1 MYHSHSITSLIHC
14 HQQHHLVLMLGAA
27 LLSDAVIP
35 TLSLSSL
42 GPSASPRAM
51 HPRHPTAADRARA
64 RKRSTAPTHAS
75 SDESPKQQRIQPN
88 SVNDENVNTINTQS
102 ASLVAPH
109 SPSASSS
116 AVTEC
121 CECGHCP
128 PAPAPDSGDTLEHC
142 CWHIEPAGRLPVDS
156 PPLCER
162 ADVASVIDD
171 GVSDTDYAYFS
182 PRIRGPDR
190 PASFAAC
197 SAAQKRLM
205 LYAVLNRML
214 YGQGSKGQ
222 RNPLPG
228 CITHMVRSQCV
239 DDEAH
244 R

>member
-128 PAPAPDSGDTLEHC
+128 PAPAPTAATRWSIAAGTSSQPVVFRLTVRRCVSALTL
-142 CWHIEPAGRLPVDS
+142 
-156 PPLCER
+156 
-162 ADVASVIDD
+162 
-171 GVSDTDYAYFS
+171 
-182 PRIRGPDR
+182 R
-190 PASFAAC
+190 P
-197 SAAQKRLM
+197 
-205 LYAVLNRML
+205 
-214 YGQGSKGQ
+214 
-222 RNPLPG
+222 
-228 CITHMVRSQCV
+228 
-239 DDEAH
+239 
-244 R
+244 